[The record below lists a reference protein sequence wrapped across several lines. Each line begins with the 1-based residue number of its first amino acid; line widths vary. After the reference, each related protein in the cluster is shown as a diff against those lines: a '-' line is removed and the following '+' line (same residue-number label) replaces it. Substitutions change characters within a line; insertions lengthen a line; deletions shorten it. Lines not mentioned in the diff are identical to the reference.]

1 MELLDSNN
9 TITFKKFKCLRT
21 NQIYEVVQTE
31 CTGRYINNAID
42 TLVRSDG
49 LRKSF
54 ARAELRTR
62 FSNIEGIPE
71 KDYLTKKKK
80 KKMTQTEIIE
90 LVRDIHPE
98 VDHEGVD
105 IVYDNGNYD
114 VDVRFTSWDLLIYRR
129 NIL

>member
-1 MELLDSNN
+1 MELIDSNN
-9 TITFKKFKCLRT
+9 VISFRRFKCLVT

-31 CTGRYINNAID
+31 CTGRYIINAID

-71 KDYLTKKKK
+71 IDYLTKKKK
-80 KKMTQTEIIE
+80 K
-90 LVRDIHPE
+90 R
-98 VDHEGVD
+98 
-105 IVYDNGNYD
+105 
-114 VDVRFTSWDLLIYRR
+114 
-129 NIL
+129 

>member
-1 MELLDSNN
+1 MELIDSNS
-9 TITFKKFKCLRT
+9 IISFKKFKCLRT

-31 CTGRYINNAID
+31 CTGRRVSNAID

-71 KDYLTKKKK
+71 IDYLTKKKK
-80 KKMTQTEIIE
+80 K
-90 LVRDIHPE
+90 R
-98 VDHEGVD
+98 
-105 IVYDNGNYD
+105 
-114 VDVRFTSWDLLIYRR
+114 
-129 NIL
+129 

>member
-1 MELLDSNN
+1 MELIDSNSV
-9 TITFKKFKCLRT
+9 ISFKKFKCLRT

-31 CTGRYINNAID
+31 CTGRRVSNTID

-71 KDYLTKKKK
+71 IDYLTKKKK
-80 KKMTQTEIIE
+80 K
-90 LVRDIHPE
+90 R
-98 VDHEGVD
+98 
-105 IVYDNGNYD
+105 
-114 VDVRFTSWDLLIYRR
+114 
-129 NIL
+129 

>member
-31 CTGRYINNAID
+31 CTGRQIINSID

-54 ARAELRTR
+54 ARMELKTR
-62 FSNIEGIPE
+62 FTNIEGIPE

-80 KKMTQTEIIE
+80 K
-90 LVRDIHPE
+90 R
-98 VDHEGVD
+98 
-105 IVYDNGNYD
+105 
-114 VDVRFTSWDLLIYRR
+114 
-129 NIL
+129 

>member
-1 MELLDSNN
+1 MELIDSNSV
-9 TITFKKFKCLRT
+9 ISFKKFKCLRT

-31 CTGRYINNAID
+31 CTGRRVSNAID

-71 KDYLTKKKK
+71 KDYLIKKKK
-80 KKMTQTEIIE
+80 K
-90 LVRDIHPE
+90 R
-98 VDHEGVD
+98 
-105 IVYDNGNYD
+105 
-114 VDVRFTSWDLLIYRR
+114 
-129 NIL
+129 

>member
-1 MELLDSNN
+1 MNILEADN
-9 TITFKKFKCLRT
+9 TITFRRFKCLVT

-31 CTGRYINNAID
+31 CTGRYIINAID

-80 KKMTQTEIIE
+80 K
-90 LVRDIHPE
+90 R
-98 VDHEGVD
+98 
-105 IVYDNGNYD
+105 
-114 VDVRFTSWDLLIYRR
+114 
-129 NIL
+129 

>member
-54 ARAELRTR
+54 ARME
-62 FSNIEGIPE
+62 
-71 KDYLTKKKK
+71 
-80 KKMTQTEIIE
+80 
-90 LVRDIHPE
+90 
-98 VDHEGVD
+98 
-105 IVYDNGNYD
+105 
-114 VDVRFTSWDLLIYRR
+114 
-129 NIL
+129 

>member
-1 MELLDSNN
+1 MELIDSNS
-9 TITFKKFKCLRT
+9 IISFKKFKCLRT

-31 CTGRYINNAID
+31 CTVRRVSNAID

-80 KKMTQTEIIE
+80 K
-90 LVRDIHPE
+90 R
-98 VDHEGVD
+98 
-105 IVYDNGNYD
+105 
-114 VDVRFTSWDLLIYRR
+114 
-129 NIL
+129 

>member
-1 MELLDSNN
+1 MELIDSNS
-9 TITFKKFKCLRT
+9 IISFKKFKCLRT

-31 CTGRYINNAID
+31 CTGRRVSNAID

-71 KDYLTKKKK
+71 KDYLIKKKK
-80 KKMTQTEIIE
+80 K
-90 LVRDIHPE
+90 R
-98 VDHEGVD
+98 
-105 IVYDNGNYD
+105 
-114 VDVRFTSWDLLIYRR
+114 
-129 NIL
+129 

>member
-1 MELLDSNN
+1 MKLLNSDN
-9 TITFKKFKCLRT
+9 TISFRKFKCLVT

-31 CTGRYINNAID
+31 CTGRYITNAVD

-54 ARAELRTR
+54 ARLELRTR

-80 KKMTQTEIIE
+80 K
-90 LVRDIHPE
+90 R
-98 VDHEGVD
+98 
-105 IVYDNGNYD
+105 
-114 VDVRFTSWDLLIYRR
+114 
-129 NIL
+129 

>member
-1 MELLDSNN
+1 MELIDSNS
-9 TITFKKFKCLRT
+9 IISFKKFKCLRT

-31 CTGRYINNAID
+31 CTGRRVSNAID

-49 LRKSF
+49 LRKFF

-80 KKMTQTEIIE
+80 K
-90 LVRDIHPE
+90 R
-98 VDHEGVD
+98 
-105 IVYDNGNYD
+105 
-114 VDVRFTSWDLLIYRR
+114 
-129 NIL
+129 